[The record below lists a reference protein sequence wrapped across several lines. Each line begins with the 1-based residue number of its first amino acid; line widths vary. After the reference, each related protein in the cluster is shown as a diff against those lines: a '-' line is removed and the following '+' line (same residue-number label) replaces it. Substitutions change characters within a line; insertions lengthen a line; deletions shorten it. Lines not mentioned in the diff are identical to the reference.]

1 MMTQHTAMLSCV
13 GCGALVPTSAGPTH
27 PYIGAS
33 PGCWALFGEVQAVAY
48 ADYRMAGVQRLTVD
62 TYAVQHPGVPERRA
76 IQSVAVHLMSLY
88 LTLEHGVTH
97 TQSMQVL
104 QRAADRS
111 HTFTW
116 LTPPAS
122 VGALTVVDVHRAR
135 MDADAYTR
143 LVTAWAHATWA
154 AWAPHHAQIRQW
166 AAPERAR

>member
-1 MMTQHTAMLSCV
+1 MTQPPPLIPCR
-13 GCGALVPTSAGPTH
+13 GCGALMPASTGPTH
-27 PYIGAS
+27 PYMGAS
-33 PGCWALFGEVQAVAY
+33 PGCWALFGAVSATAY
-48 ADYRMAGVQRLTVD
+48 TDYRMAAVQRLIVD

-97 TQSMQVL
+97 TQTMQVL

-116 LTPPAS
+116 LTPPPALGS
-122 VGALTVVDVHRAR
+122 LTVVDVHRVR
-135 MDADAYTR
+135 MDADKYPR
-143 LVTAWAHATWA
+143 LVTAWAHATWT

-166 AAPERAR
+166 AAPELAR